1 MDKNELLKTKDEL
14 EASSVKFY
22 GKAFLWALGLGVCL
36 SNVLRNYAISSNH
49 HMMAGVLDEV
59 SKRGEFDN

>member
-1 MDKNELLKTKDEL
+1 MDRNDILKTKTEL
-14 EASSVKFY
+14 EGESAKFY

-36 SNVLRNYAISSNH
+36 SNVIKNYALSSNH

-59 SKRGEFDN
+59 SKHGEFDN